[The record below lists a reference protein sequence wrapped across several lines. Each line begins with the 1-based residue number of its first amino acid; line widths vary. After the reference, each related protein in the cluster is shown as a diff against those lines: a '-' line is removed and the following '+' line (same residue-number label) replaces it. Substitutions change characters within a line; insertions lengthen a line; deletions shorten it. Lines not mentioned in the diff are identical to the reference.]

1 MMRNRE
7 PGGFGAEEGSSSSTV
22 RDRESMVVVIEGYL
36 TRRSLARVRKSR

>member
-22 RDRESMVVVIEGYL
+22 RDRESMVVVCGGVEK
-36 TRRSLARVRKSR
+36 VKS